1 MNDNVRESVVTGQSL
16 PEQDLRVPMKHALVD
31 LGTDLKA
38 ECEAQSIP
46 YSTASKALSG
56 HHDVPDGAVRDLFQE
71 ILHRWKPGSFQPA
84 PGQDD
89 LVVGFAERLN
99 ELDDTIEAAE
109 QKQ

>member
-1 MNDNVRESVVTGQSL
+1 MDDNVRESVVTGRSL
-16 PEQDLRVPMKHALVD
+16 PEQDLRVPVKHALVD

-38 ECEAQSIP
+38 ECEDRKIS

-56 HHDVPDGAVRDLFQE
+56 HHDVPDGAVRDLFQG
-71 ILHRWKPGSFQPA
+71 ILHRWKPGSFKPA
-84 PGQDD
+84 PGMDD
-89 LVVGFAERLN
+89 LVTGTAERLD